1 MEADGCYFELSPS
14 FPPRGHGRKL
24 GKEVV
29 VTSTCTRIIISI
41 VYYNS
46 DCLKMKPPPAQQH
59 LVSPCHDRRVRAKD
73 MRRSL
78 STTANTS
85 HDKDEPLV
93 QITVKPTKSFFFSG
107 ELFEAIITIENV
119 RTKNARQ
126 GGTSLG
132 SRMAVDRAR
141 ASIDGFAQKNGASH
155 EPRRSSA
162 TELGS
167 RRLGM
172 IGKQDH
178 GEDQEVELPAKSGP
192 VTSLPVTPKKKSQLG
207 GRSQSVDFTNLNDQ
221 TNGSIPS
228 CE

>member
-1 MEADGCYFELSPS
+1 MVVMSSRHPSLHADTAESSG
-14 FPPRGHGRKL
+14 GGRSL
-24 GKEVV
+24 HLDHHH
-29 VTSTCTRIIISI
+29 II
-41 VYYNS
+41 VYYIS
-46 DCLKMKPPPAQQH
+46 DSLKILTDRRLKPPPAQQH

-107 ELFEAIITIENV
+107 ELFEATITIENV

-162 TELGS
+162 VELGP

-178 GEDQEVELPAKSGP
+178 GDDQEVELPSKPGP

-207 GRSQSVDFTNLNDQ
+207 GRSQSVDLTNLQDQ
-221 TNGSIPS
+221 INGSVPS